1 MDIIKKTIILK
12 NNDIINKI
20 HQIIENSKNIYN
32 KIFDKDIDYKS
43 RIKLLIEDTFI
54 SDIYLSIINL
64 MILISEKED
73 YKNWIQAESLLKKYN
88 IEINKNDK
96 LLEFLIESI
105 KHTDDFY
112 DKVFLAKIGKSLNK
126 FGINNEKKEKITKII
141 EQLDKTENDILNNL
155 DKSISFKIN
164 RNKID
169 ARSDSIMSSVYPD
182 DNNMIYVNKKKYLY
196 LIKKISDNKIKS
208 ELEDLYMKRFNQI
221 LPLIGKVLILRDT
234 YAKYMS
240 YSNYYEFISEKSDE
254 ETEIIQQLITDLNMK
269 LDIPLENILKQF
281 HQISK
286 KNKITFNDI
295 IYLIDKNSVNIK
307 LKPVDILQI
316 VMITVQK
323 KFNMVFK
330 HSTNDLGKSTNCIE
344 IYKNNQ
350 LKGYL
355 ILDLTYRPN
364 KRITQLTTIKLNNKF
379 SNNLPCI
386 YLLGCYDEIEKNN
399 CNFSELVLLFR
410 EFGNILINIFQYTP
424 NGLNDIDLEMFN
436 FFPDIMEFMAYDNFV
451 LTLIAEKLK
460 FNVNKFIKE
469 MKILRRIELI
479 INLKL
484 RCMNILFDNI
494 VHSSQTLI
502 NQIKKQELND
512 ITNSLIELNNKIFND
527 IFKNNLN
534 YIKNTDY
541 IQPNIIYNLV
551 NGNQGLLFGSV
562 LSIILAYSVYYLIIN
577 KNDNIDI
584 EIFLNKLLENKEYS
598 YKKNIID
605 FISKNNIDY
614 FKLFTEKCLE
624 IIEDN
629 NNLFDEQTE
638 KE

>member
-20 HQIIENSKNIYN
+20 QQIIENSKNIYN
-32 KIFDKDIDYKS
+32 KIFDDNIDYNT
-43 RIKLLIEDTFI
+43 RIKLLIEDTFVC
-54 SDIYLSIINL
+54 DTYLSIINL

-73 YKNWIQAESLLKKYN
+73 YKNWIFADNLLKKYN
-88 IEINKNDK
+88 VEINKNEK
-96 LLEFLIESI
+96 LLNFLIESI
-105 KHTDDFY
+105 KHTNNFY
-112 DKVFLAKIGKSLNK
+112 DKIFISKIAKSLNK
-126 FGINNEKKEKITKII
+126 FGINNNKEKITKII
-141 EQLDKTENDILNNL
+141 EQLDKTENDILNTL
-155 DKSISFKIN
+155 DKSVSFKIN

-169 ARSDSIMSSVYPD
+169 ARSESIMSTVYPD
-182 DNNMIYVNKKKYLY
+182 DNNIIYVNKKKYLY
-196 LIKKISDNKIKS
+196 LIKKISDTKIKS
-208 ELEDLYMKRFNQI
+208 ELEVLYMNRFNKI
-221 LPLIGKVLILRDT
+221 LPLIGKILILRNT
-234 YAKYMS
+234 YSKHME
-240 YSNYYEFISEKSDE
+240 YSNYYYMISEKTNE
-254 ETEIIQQLITDLNMK
+254 ETEIIQQLITDLNIK
-269 LDIPLENILKQF
+269 LDIPLENIFKQF

-316 VMITVQK
+316 VMITVQR

-330 HSTNDLGKSTNCIE
+330 HSSIDMGKNTNCIE
-344 IYKNNQ
+344 VYKFNE

-364 KRITQLTTIKLNNKF
+364 KRISQLTTIKLNNKYA
-379 SNNLPCI
+379 NNLPCM

-399 CNFSELVLLFR
+399 CTFSELVLLFR
-410 EFGNILINIFQYTP
+410 EFGNILVNIFAHTP
-424 NGLNDIDLEMFN
+424 NGLCEIDLEMFN

-451 LTLIAEKLK
+451 LTLVAEKLNL
-460 FNVNKFIKE
+460 NVNKFIKE

-484 RCMNILFDNI
+484 RCMNVLFDNV
-494 VHSSQTLI
+494 VHSSETFI

-512 ITNSLIELNNKIFND
+512 ITKSLLELNNKIFND

-534 YIKNTDY
+534 YINNTDY
-541 IQPNIIYNLV
+541 IQPNIIYNLL
-551 NGNQGLLFGSV
+551 NGNQGLLFGTI

-577 KNDNIDI
+577 KNNDLNIDL
-584 EIFLNKLLENKEYS
+584 FLNKLLENKEYS

-605 FISKNNIDY
+605 FISNNNIDY
-614 FKLFTEKCLE
+614 FKLFIEKCLE

-629 NNLFDEQTE
+629 NNLYDEQTE

>member
-1 MDIIKKTIILK
+1 MDIIKKTINLK

-20 HQIIENSKNIYN
+20 QQIIENSKNIYN
-32 KIFDKDIDYKS
+32 KIFDDNMDYNT

-54 SDIYLSIINL
+54 CDTYLSIINL

-73 YKNWIQAESLLKKYN
+73 YKNWIFADNLLKKYN
-88 IEINKNDK
+88 VEINKNEK
-96 LLEFLIESI
+96 LLNFLIESI
-105 KHTDDFY
+105 KHTNNFY
-112 DKVFLAKIGKSLNK
+112 DKIFISKIAKSLNK
-126 FGINNEKKEKITKII
+126 FGINNNKEKITKII
-141 EQLDKTENDILNNL
+141 EQLDKTENDILNTL
-155 DKSISFKIN
+155 DKSVSFKIN

-169 ARSDSIMSSVYPD
+169 ARSESIMSTVYPD
-182 DNNMIYVNKKKYLY
+182 DNNIIYVNKKKYLY
-196 LIKKISDNKIKS
+196 LIKKISDTKIKS
-208 ELEDLYMKRFNQI
+208 ELEVLYMNRFNKI
-221 LPLIGKVLILRDT
+221 LPLIGKVLILRNT
-234 YAKYMS
+234 YSKHME
-240 YSNYYEFISEKSDE
+240 YSNYYYMISEKTNE
-254 ETEIIQQLITDLNMK
+254 ETEIIQQLITDLNIK
-269 LDIPLENILKQF
+269 LDIPLENIFKQF

-316 VMITVQK
+316 VMITVQR

-330 HSTNDLGKSTNCIE
+330 HSSIDMGKNTNCIE
-344 IYKNNQ
+344 VYKFNE

-364 KRITQLTTIKLNNKF
+364 KRISQLTTIKLNNKYA
-379 SNNLPCI
+379 NNLPCM

-399 CNFSELVLLFR
+399 CTFSELVLLFR
-410 EFGNILINIFQYTP
+410 EFGNILINIFAHTP
-424 NGLNDIDLEMFN
+424 NGLCEIDLEMFN

-451 LTLIAEKLK
+451 LTLVAEKLNL
-460 FNVNKFIKE
+460 NVNKFIKE
-469 MKILRRIELI
+469 IKILRRIELI

-484 RCMNILFDNI
+484 RCMNVLFDNV
-494 VHSSQTLI
+494 VHSSETFI

-512 ITNSLIELNNKIFND
+512 ITKSLLELNNKIFND

-534 YIKNTDY
+534 YINNTDY
-541 IQPNIIYNLV
+541 IQPNIIYNLL
-551 NGNQGLLFGSV
+551 NGNQGLLFGTI

-577 KNDNIDI
+577 KKNDVNIDL
-584 EIFLNKLLENKEYS
+584 FLNKLLENKEYS

-605 FISKNNIDY
+605 FISNNNIDY
-614 FKLFTEKCLE
+614 FKLFIEKCLE

-629 NNLFDEQTE
+629 NNLYDDQTE